1 MKKIEI
7 YITNYCPFCV
17 KAKSLLKKINIKLF
31 EIHVSNS
38 ETLRKK

>member
-7 YITNYCPFCV
+7 YTPNYCSFCL
-17 KAKSLLKKINIKLF
+17 KAKSLLKKINIEFF

>member
-7 YITNYCPFCV
+7 YTSSYCLFYL
-17 KAKSLLKKINIKLF
+17 KAKSLLKKINIKFF

-38 ETLRKK
+38 EILRKK